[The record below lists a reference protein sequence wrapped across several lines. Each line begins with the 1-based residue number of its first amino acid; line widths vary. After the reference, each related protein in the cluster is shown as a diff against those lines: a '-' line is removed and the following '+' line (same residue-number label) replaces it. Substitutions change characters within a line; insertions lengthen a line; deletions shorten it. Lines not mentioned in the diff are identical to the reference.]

1 MKEFSGFLRANEEVG
16 IRNHVLVL
24 SVTGLGNPL
33 AKRIAQFIKGTVPV
47 YTPNGRGQVGKDKEQ
62 LERTLVGLAGNPN
75 VAATLVVSYDQQTAD
90 YFKEQIEDFGKPVE
104 TLSIFKENGTINATA
119 KGMRLLTEMT
129 IKASEAV
136 RTKVPVSKLTLGLE
150 CGGSDLSSGKVSNP
164 TVGSLSDTIV
174 SMGGTSIF
182 SETVE
187 LIGTEKILASRG
199 KTKQISK
206 EIISIIDSAFNDAND
221 RGADVKSVNPVP
233 ENIEGG
239 LQTLEKKALGAL
251 MKTGKSDISG
261 VLKYAENPKNPGL
274 YFMDTP
280 FFSTESM
287 TAMSAA
293 GAQIILFT
301 TGVGNNI
308 GDSISPTVKI
318 TGNPNTSDLMSEHI
332 DVDISTEV
340 IPSGKSDE
348 QLDYLFNELILMC
361 NGKLTNVEVLEE
373 VDQAISRLEPSV

>member
-1 MKEFSGFLRANEEVG
+1 MAEFSGFLRANEEVG

-33 AKRIAQFIKGTVPV
+33 VKRITQFIKGTIPV

-62 LERTLVGLAGNPN
+62 LERTLIGLAGNPN

-90 YFKEQIEDFGKPVE
+90 YFKKQIENFGKPVE

-119 KGMRLLTEMT
+119 KGMRLLTAMT

-136 RTKVPVSKLTLGLE
+136 RIKTPISKLTLGLE

-164 TVGSLSDTIV
+164 AVGSLSDTIV

-199 KTKQISK
+199 KTKQISQ
-206 EIISIIDSAFNDAND
+206 EIISVIDNAFNDANN

-261 VLKYAENPKNPGL
+261 VLKYSEKPLNKGL
-274 YFMDTP
+274 FFMDTP

-308 GDSISPTVKI
+308 GTSISPTVKI

-340 IPSGKSDE
+340 IPSGDSAE
-348 QLDYLFNELILMC
+348 QLDYLLNEVISMC
-361 NGKLTNVEVLEE
+361 NGKLTNVEVLDE